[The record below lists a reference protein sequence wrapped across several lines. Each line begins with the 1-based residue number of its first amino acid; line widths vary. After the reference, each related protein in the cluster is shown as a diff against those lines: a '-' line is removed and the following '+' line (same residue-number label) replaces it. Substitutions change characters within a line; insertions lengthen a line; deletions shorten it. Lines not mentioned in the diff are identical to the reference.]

1 MLTVLWSWLAG
12 YVVLHLSGGGQE
24 RFLNLVLQ
32 REIAVWDVNW
42 LADDVLEMKAD
53 WQQLKSLRK
62 IAAITGCQ
70 MALRRRQGLP
80 FALRYLRGRKTLAVG
95 MLLFALGLFALS
107 QLVFAV
113 QVLPQE
119 TLHRLDTAQVQRV
132 AADLGIKP
140 GAVYRQLDIDEI
152 SRRIKAQIPEVSWVY
167 IERSGTVVHIKV
179 AERSIYPDELEN
191 ATRGAIW
198 ANRDALVEEVLI
210 KHGQAVAA
218 HGDTVQ
224 KGDLL
229 VSPLADGK
237 ADAIVRARVWY
248 RGYGEGALQEEVV
261 TPQGKPTCR
270 YYLQKPDGAV
280 LNLWGDEPDVAGL
293 AADEQILSET
303 TPYMLNIGG
312 MQLVLQ
318 RQVLQHR
325 LVSQRQISEAEAK
338 AAAYEQAKA
347 TIAAQQNPNS
357 TLLNEEAD
365 YQLLEGGVWAV
376 NLMWECRE
384 EIGVHYQNQPADT
397 DLNCDLNQD
406 INAAE

>member
-1 MLTVLWSWLAG
+1 MLTMLWSWLAG

-24 RFLNLVLQ
+24 RFLNLALQ
-32 REIAVWDVNW
+32 REIEVWDVTW
-42 LADDVLEMKAD
+42 LAADVLEVKAD

-62 IAAITGCQ
+62 IAAICGCQ

-95 MLLFALGLFALS
+95 MLLFALGLCALS

-119 TLHRLDTAQVQRV
+119 TLHQLDTAKIQRL
-132 AADLGIKP
+132 AADLGVKP
-140 GAVYRQLDIDEI
+140 GAVYRQLDIEEI
-152 SRRIKAQIPEVSWVY
+152 SRQIKAQIPEISWVY

-248 RGYGEGALQEEVV
+248 QGYGEAPLQEEVI
-261 TPQGKPTCR
+261 TPQGKPTSR
-270 YYLQKPDGAV
+270 YYLQKPNGTV
-280 LNLWGDEPDVAGL
+280 LNLWGEEPDVAGL
-293 AADEQILSET
+293 ADDEQILSEV
-303 TPYMLNIGG
+303 TPYQLNIGSV
-312 MQLVLQ
+312 QFVLQ
-318 RQVLQHR
+318 RQVLQR
-325 LVSQRQISEAEAK
+325 QLVTQRQISESEAK
-338 AAAYEQAKA
+338 AAAYTQAKA

-357 TLLNEEAD
+357 TMLNETAD

-376 NLMWECRE
+376 NLTWECRE
-384 EIGVHYQNQPADT
+384 EIGVHYQNP
-397 DLNCDLNQD
+397 
-406 INAAE
+406 NAAE